1 MRFLA
6 LSLTG
11 LLFLAGCGLQ
21 TKIED
26 IGKKDAKP
34 NTANTF
40 QLKVSGGAGSI
51 SGTDTTFDFSIG
63 LKDRVIKGSDY
74 DFQATISAHRP
85 EYE

>member
-26 IGKKDAKP
+26 IASKEAKP
-34 NTANTF
+34 NSPSPI
-40 QLKVSGGAGSI
+40 QIKVSGGAGSI
-51 SGTDTTFDFSIG
+51 QGATTTFDFSIG
-63 LKDRVIKGSDY
+63 LKDRVIKGSDH

-85 EYE
+85 EY